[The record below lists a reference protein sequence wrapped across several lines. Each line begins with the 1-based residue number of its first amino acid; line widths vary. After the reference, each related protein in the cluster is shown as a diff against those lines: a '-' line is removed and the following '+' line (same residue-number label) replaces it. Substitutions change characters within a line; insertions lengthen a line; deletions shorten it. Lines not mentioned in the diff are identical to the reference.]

1 MGIKAALVW
10 PLYESKCLI
19 RSLKTSIGCNTNKT
33 VQKNRRKLNL
43 RSPSPFPTSHATR
56 HDVMCRARWPSNF
69 TDRGKAMRTSV
80 LDPCFHRD
88 LRAKVTRAWSQN
100 FIPVRTLPGAC
111 ARGSQSEGISLV
123 RVWEKWKRFYEPLRA
138 RELLVLG
145 FLSCLWVPF
154 SNIFNSKCLT
164 VGYYPGTTQPWLLAR
179 YKFPIEKIQSLEKH

>member
-1 MGIKAALVW
+1 MTLCVGQDDPA
-10 PLYESKCLI
+10 
-19 RSLKTSIGCNTNKT
+19 TSQIG
-33 VQKNRRKLNL
+33 
-43 RSPSPFPTSHATR
+43 
-56 HDVMCRARWPSNF
+56 
-69 TDRGKAMRTSV
+69 GKAMRTSV
-80 LDPCFHRD
+80 LDPRFHRD
-88 LRAKVTRAWSQN
+88 LRAKVTRALRQS

-164 VGYYPGTTQPWLLAR
+164 VGYYPGTTQVLLLVR
-179 YKFPIEKIQSLEKH
+179 YKSPLRKSNLLKNIKSFQQWLPFREDLEVLK